1 MAKAS
6 TQDFLEIDQIRE
18 GTVVLKSKALRG
30 ILMISSLNFALKS
43 VEEQETI
50 IYQFQSL
57 LNSLDFS
64 VQIVIQSRKMNI
76 TGYLDQI
83 ETLRDKQ
90 TDELM
95 KMQTTSY
102 YDFIK
107 GLIEGGSIMSKTF
120 FMVVPYTISED
131 QGVRGSESVLN
142 MPKIPSLTE
151 EQFQRCKS
159 RMELQAVPLST
170 PELIEFFWSL
180 HHPREAEIGYYPEI
194 PPELMQDENKTR
206 F

>member
-1 MAKAS
+1 MESFALLIVEFLLPGMAKAS

-18 GTVVLKSKALRG
+18 GVIVLKGKALRG

-120 FMVVPYTISED
+120 FVVVPYNNQMLFDFYSEL
-131 QGVRGSESVLN
+131 E
-142 MPKIPSLTE
+142 
-151 EQFQRCKS
+151 
-159 RMELQAVPLST
+159 
-170 PELIEFFWSL
+170 
-180 HHPREAEIGYYPEI
+180 YP
-194 PPELMQDENKTR
+194 
-206 F
+206 